1 MSLQVNSSTKLVR
14 GYSAAAVNCQHGDRI
29 LRVVERGPL
38 PAARLRI
45 KRSSITRYIG
55 HGGSLLGLG
64 IESRL
69 DDILDPF
76 SPHEAQLAA
85 GAFRDILVVLAIAG
99 R

>member
-1 MSLQVNSSTKLVR
+1 M
-14 GYSAAAVNCQHGDRI
+14 A
-29 LRVVERGPL
+29 
-38 PAARLRI
+38 
-45 KRSSITRYIG
+45 
-55 HGGSLLGLG
+55 GLG

>member
-1 MSLQVNSSTKLVR
+1 MPAPSASLR
-14 GYSAAAVNCQHGDRI
+14 IHIRRAARTAV
-29 LRVVERGPL
+29 PL
-38 PAARLRI
+38 PTTRLKI

-55 HGGSLLGLG
+55 HGGSLLGRG

-85 GAFRDILVVLAIAG
+85 GAFRDILVVLAIA
-99 R
+99 RRQD